1 MEPQHLPIVT
11 DGNGRRAERN
21 QPRAEAHRARIQAFR
36 K

>member
-21 QPRAEAHRARIQAFR
+21 QPRAVRRRARAVS